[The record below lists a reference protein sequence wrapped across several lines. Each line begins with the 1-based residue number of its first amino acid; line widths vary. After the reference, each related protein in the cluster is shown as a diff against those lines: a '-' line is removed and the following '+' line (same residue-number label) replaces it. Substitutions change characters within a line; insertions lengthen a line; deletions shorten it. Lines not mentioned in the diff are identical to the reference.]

1 MIITFITCINH
12 KQKLFTVN
20 IYNDSCLYK
29 LKKNM
34 QLGSLTSVRLNLRSV
49 LSLNSFVRSRDILCI
64 VNIKCLYQFFV
75 LSCVLD

>member
-1 MIITFITCINH
+1 MIITFIACINH

-34 QLGSLTSVRLNLRSV
+34 QLGIKSDISSFEPKVCTLIEQFRSFKRY
-49 LSLNSFVRSRDILCI
+49 SMHS
-64 VNIKCLYQFFV
+64 
-75 LSCVLD
+75 